1 MTREE
6 FSGHIIAMQDT
17 LYRVSY
23 GMLLNRQ
30 DVDDAVQE
38 CILKAWR
45 SREKLRDVRYIQT
58 WVIRILINECYALMR
73 SRRSTVSLD
82 SVQQIEAPT
91 DTSNEDL
98 YEAIAALPDKL
109 RLPVIL
115 HYTEG
120 YKEAEI
126 AGMLK
131 CPLGTVKTRLRKAR
145 ALLKESLRLDGRL
158 CYERS

>member
-1 MTREE
+1 MTRED
-6 FSGHIIAMQDT
+6 FSERIIAMQDT

-23 GMLLNRQ
+23 GLLLNRQ
-30 DVDDAVQE
+30 DCDDAVQE

-45 SREKLRDVRYIQT
+45 SREKLRDSRYMQT
-58 WVIRILINECYALMR
+58 WVIRILINECYAQMR
-73 SRRSTVSLD
+73 SRRNIVSLD
-82 SVQQIEAPT
+82 SVPRNEMPP
-91 DTSNEDL
+91 DTSSEEL

-120 YKEAEI
+120 YKEVEI
-126 AGMLK
+126 AEMLK
-131 CPLGTVKTRLRKAR
+131 CPVGTVKTRLRKAR
-145 ALLKESLRLDGRL
+145 ELLRESLRSDGRL